1 MRDQT
6 APLQAAIETLDES
19 LFNNRRE
26 YLAVKFAS
34 LLADRPFRVTDAFI
48 EELKTEFEEGEIL
61 EMAFSCAT
69 FSWGNIIGIALR
81 VDLVGHDHYDPL
93 DWDKSERIK
102 REQAL
107 EHARKLEDD
116 G

>member
-6 APLQAAIETLDES
+6 TPLQEAIETLDES

-26 YLAVKFAS
+26 YLAVKYAS
-34 LLADRPFRVTDAFI
+34 LLADRPFRVTEEFI
-48 EELKTEFEEGEIL
+48 EELRTEFDEDEIL
-61 EMAFSCAT
+61 EMTFACAT

-81 VDLVGHDHYDPL
+81 VDLDGHQHYPPL
-93 DWDKSERIK
+93 DWDAAERSK
-102 REQAL
+102 TQ
-107 EHARKLEDD
+107 